1 MDHSRFRHGGA
12 DVNESHRRAPARS
25 ATPSALDDLGSIRP
39 LRVWQDVVAR
49 VIESE
54 LITLAVVEI
63 PPGGLVPAHRHPN
76 EQVGLCLAG
85 SLRFTIGAETGEL
98 GPGGMWRIHAD
109 VPHEVHAGADG
120 AVVVEAFSP
129 VRSDWEGLEPAPESS
144 PRWPAG
150 S

>member
-1 MDHSRFRHGGA
+1 
-12 DVNESHRRAPARS
+12 VNESSRRAR
-25 ATPSALDDLGSIRP
+25 TGTGTESALSDLDSIRP
-39 LRVWQDVVAR
+39 LRIWQDVVAR
-49 VIESE
+49 VVESE

-85 SLRFTIGAETGEL
+85 SLRFTIGPETREC

-129 VRSDWEGLEPAPESS
+129 VRSDWEGLDRAPEAP